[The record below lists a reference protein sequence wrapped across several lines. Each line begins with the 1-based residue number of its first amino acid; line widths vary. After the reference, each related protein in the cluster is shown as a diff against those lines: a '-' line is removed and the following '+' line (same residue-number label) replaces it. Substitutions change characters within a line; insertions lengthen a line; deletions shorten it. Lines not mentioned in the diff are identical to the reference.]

1 MFTLY
6 VHSLYATQLPARADS
21 TINPVSALYTLPK
34 VTNKYITWKQ
44 MFFFRIKKCK
54 DYYEMLGVSKDCT
67 EEDLKKAYRKV
78 ALKMHPDKNHAPGST
93 DAFKG

>member
-1 MFTLY
+1 
-6 VHSLYATQLPARADS
+6 
-21 TINPVSALYTLPK
+21 
-34 VTNKYITWKQ
+34 